1 MVFVIKDNKTNASGV
16 KELFLFLIL
25 FGNVLSL
32 FCQDYDYVKSINQK
46 DIYYTV
52 KGGEKRFQVYDKNG
66 QKEYSGSYTALVEG
80 DMFFG
85 TLSKYRDE
93 SILNLPKGSIVVDYT
108 FNCINGKLNG
118 LHYIGGHDYD
128 VNQSKFKYNHKSDYV
143 AVVNNHIIGSSFEN
157 TNRRPNNK
165 ANLEAVFA
173 LDYRLVQQ
181 LGKEK
186 SEIYMTEG
194 LERYEED
201 MYYDLELMIKI
212 FLEDFAA
219 YIDDFS
225 ERLKLDVFRTG
236 DNSAK
241 INEFQLLKRLLTE
254 PNAVYSTFEELE
266 RGTIAVSLGKNN
278 NDKIIIKVNPDS
290 WLAAEPATRWYI
302 LYHELGHDVLNL
314 NHGQGGRMMF
324 NYPTKQYGWHEFFED
339 RKNMF
344 TYIIKKVYPQYDG
357 LFGY

>member
-1 MVFVIKDNKTNASGV
+1 MYTYKRTKKTIKNI
-16 KELFLFLIL
+16 IL
-25 FGNVLSL
+25 FIVLTGNILTIY
-32 FCQDYDYVKSINQK
+32 CQDNNYVKSLNHK
-46 DIYYTV
+46 NIYYTI
-52 KGGEKRFQVYDKNG
+52 KGGEKRFQVYNKNG
-66 QKEYSGSYTALVEG
+66 QKEFSGSYTELVEG
-80 DMFFG
+80 EMFYG
-85 TLSKYRDE
+85 TLYQYRDDG
-93 SILNLPKGSIVVDYT
+93 ILNLPKGSIINEYL

-128 VNQSKFKYNHKSDYV
+128 VNQSKFIYNHKSDYV
-143 AVVNNHIIGSSFEN
+143 AVINNHIIGSSFEN

-165 ANLEAVFA
+165 ANSEAKFG

-194 LERYEED
+194 LERHEED
-201 MYYDLELMIKI
+201 MYYDLELMIGI

-225 ERLKLDVFRTG
+225 KRLNLDSSIYRKG
-236 DNSAK
+236 DNVFK
-241 INEFQLLKRLLTE
+241 IKEFQRVKRLMTE
-254 PNAVYSTFEELE
+254 PKAIISTFEQLGN
-266 RGTIAVSLGKNN
+266 GTIAVSLGKNN

-290 WLAAEPATRWYI
+290 WLTANPATRWYI

-324 NYPTKQYGWHEFFED
+324 NYPTKQYGWDEFFED

-344 TYIIKKVYPQYDG
+344 VYIVKKIYPQYDE